1 MSFIRPFIIRRF
13 VAFNLFTMLLALLAT
28 ADEKKKQLTVH
39 YEWRPD
45 DETRNGSIVS
55 VVITNNND
63 STLTF
68 SMPGWT
74 PGAYRFAEYGRQV
87 REAKAMSNDKQ
98 ALRVDKLDIDSW
110 KVHAG
115 GNRALTFTYRVEKPL
130 SFFGGRR
137 DDSTHIQLEG
147 PSTFMYLE
155 GGKEQ
160 PVTACFHV
168 PNQWKLACGL
178 DAPPK
183 NLNGAMAKCE
193 STAPKYLLY
202 APNYDV
208 FIDAP
213 VEMSQFE
220 ERNFIIGKATFSV
233 VMHGSLDFDVD
244 GFVNMVKKI
253 CAYQIELMNDVP
265 FTKYVFLYHLN
276 PGFGGG
282 GLEHLNST
290 TISLSAPMLKEN
302 VIAGASVTAH
312 EFFHLWNVKRI
323 RPKVL
328 GPFDYSQPV
337 RTKALWFSEGVT
349 SYYAD
354 LTQVRTGLVTPEQF
368 LDMQAH
374 QIRVLQSN
382 PDRLKTSAEQAS
394 WEIWDRGY
402 GSSGVNY
409 YNKGQLLGLLLDLR
423 LRHETGNAKSLD
435 DLFRYLNQNY
445 AKLDKGFDEEELPKI
460 ASKIAGKDLS
470 DFFMKYVAGVEE
482 LPCQEYLAWAGIET
496 RSEQKRVATL
506 GNVRLFGPQNS
517 VIMLDDGPA
526 AQAGLQRRD
535 LLKEANG
542 TPVKSQRDFDAIIA
556 AKTPGDTLRIKVAR
570 GEKTLIFEV
579 KLEARED
586 VDYKL
591 NFMDKPTPM
600 QLKIREGLLGR

>member
-1 MSFIRPFIIRRF
+1 
-13 VAFNLFTMLLALLAT
+13 
-28 ADEKKKQLTVH
+28 
-39 YEWRPD
+39 
-45 DETRNGSIVS
+45 
-55 VVITNNND
+55 
-63 STLTF
+63 
-68 SMPGWT
+68 
-74 PGAYRFAEYGRQV
+74 
-87 REAKAMSNDKQ
+87 
-98 ALRVDKLDIDSW
+98 
-110 KVHAG
+110 
-115 GNRALTFTYRVEKPL
+115 
-130 SFFGGRR
+130 
-137 DDSTHIQLEG
+137 
-147 PSTFMYLE
+147 
-155 GGKEQ
+155 
-160 PVTACFHV
+160 
-168 PNQWKLACGL
+168 
-178 DAPPK
+178 
-183 NLNGAMAKCE
+183 
-193 STAPKYLLY
+193 LY
-202 APNYDV
+202 APNYDT

-337 RTKALWFSEGVT
+337 RTKALWFSEGAT

-435 DLFRYLNQNY
+435 DVFRYLNQNY
-445 AKLDKGFDEEELPKI
+445 AKLDKGFEEDELPEI
-460 ASKIAGKDLS
+460 AGKIAGKALR
-470 DFFMKYVAGVEE
+470 DFFTKYVAGVEE
-482 LPCQEYLAWAGIET
+482 LPYQEYLTWAGIEMKI
-496 RSEQKRVATL
+496 EQKRVATL
-506 GNVRLFGPQNS
+506 GNMRLFGPQNS

-542 TPVKSQRDFDAIIA
+542 TPIKNQRDFDAVIA
-556 AKTPGDTLRIKVAR
+556 AKAPGDTLRLQVAR
-570 GEKTLIFEV
+570 GAETLMLVV

-586 VDYKL
+586 ISYKL
-591 NFMDKPTPM
+591 NFMKKVTPM
-600 QLKIREGLLGR
+600 QLKIREGLLRESK